1 MMEIIQ
7 KNVIVVGGGPAGLAV
22 ATQLAKN
29 GVKDILIL
37 ERENNLGGI
46 LKQCIH
52 DGFGLTRFGE
62 SLSGPEYV
70 QRFID
75 QVKEAGIAYELNTA
89 VVNISGDKI
98 VTAVNRKGLTLY
110 QAKAI
115 VLTMGCR
122 ERTRGAIGIPGSRP
136 AGVYTAGVAQK
147 YINLHNLMVGKEV
160 VILGSGDI
168 GMIMARRLTV
178 EGAHVKGVYEI
189 LPYPSGLPR
198 NVHQCLN
205 DYNIPLH
212 LSHTVTSI
220 HGHQRIAGVTIS
232 RVDSN
237 LKVIP
242 GTEEYVP
249 CDTLII
255 SVGLIPENEMSL
267 LAGVELD
274 EKTKGAFVD
283 DSLQTNVPG
292 IFAAGNVL
300 HVHDLVDFVSIE
312 AEEVAAAVTE
322 FLDKGELP
330 VCDIPVTYDGT
341 VGQLIPQRVSGKKD
355 FKISLRVKKPFGKCD
370 VIVKQGDEVIA
381 KKHMLKA
388 IPAEMVQLT
397 VNADKLKGNGRIE
410 VCVV

>member
-1 MMEIIQ
+1 M
-7 KNVIVVGGGPAGLAV
+7 
-22 ATQLAKN
+22 
-29 GVKDILIL
+29 
-37 ERENNLGGI
+37 
-46 LKQCIH
+46 
-52 DGFGLTRFGE
+52 
-62 SLSGPEYV
+62 
-70 QRFID
+70 
-75 QVKEAGIAYELNTA
+75 
-89 VVNISGDKI
+89 
-98 VTAVNRKGLTLY
+98 
-110 QAKAI
+110 
-115 VLTMGCR
+115 
-122 ERTRGAIGIPGSRP
+122 
-136 AGVYTAGVAQK
+136 
-147 YINLHNLMVGKEV
+147 
-160 VILGSGDI
+160 
-168 GMIMARRLTV
+168 
-178 EGAHVKGVYEI
+178 
-189 LPYPSGLPR
+189 
-198 NVHQCLN
+198 
-205 DYNIPLH
+205 
-212 LSHTVTSI
+212 
-220 HGHQRIAGVTIS
+220 TIS
-232 RVDSN
+232 QVDSK

-322 FLDKGELP
+322 FLDKGGLP
-330 VCDIPVTYDGT
+330 ACDIPVTYDGS

-370 VIVKQGDEVIA
+370 VIVKQGDEIIA

-397 VNADKLKGNGRIE
+397 VSADKLNGNGRIE